1 MFLKSAGHRER
12 HITEGTPESVHS
24 NFPMGFH
31 VSGQFAALCAGVRTK
46 FTFIRFVSC
55 VTSDVHCQVTAVLEH
70 FPTVSAAVTS
80 TVSKQLLSDL
90 K

>member
-1 MFLKSAGHRER
+1 MLLKSAGYRKR

-24 NFPMGFH
+24 SFTMSFH
-31 VSGQFAALCAGVRTK
+31 VSGQFAALSAGIRTK
-46 FTFIRFVSC
+46 FTFVRFFSSM
-55 VTSDVHCQVTAVLEH
+55 TSDVHCQVTAVLEH
-70 FPTVSAAVTS
+70 FSTVSAAVTS